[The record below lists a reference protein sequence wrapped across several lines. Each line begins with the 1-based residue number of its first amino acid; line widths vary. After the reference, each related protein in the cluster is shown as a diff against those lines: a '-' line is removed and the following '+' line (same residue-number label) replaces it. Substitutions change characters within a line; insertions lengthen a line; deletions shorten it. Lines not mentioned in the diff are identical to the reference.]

1 MVLSEIEREEF
12 LAQPHLAA
20 LSVNAGDDR
29 GTLTVPI
36 WCINTHP
43 GASRGYSPAPA
54 RTRPGSSKR
63 PDTSRSWP
71 RPEPIVRY
79 VAVDG
84 PVAGI
89 EPGGDELLVEL
100 ANRYLPSDRVDI

>member
-1 MVLSEIEREEF
+1 
-12 LAQPHLAA
+12 
-20 LSVNAGDDR
+20 
-29 GTLTVPI
+29 
-36 WCINTHP
+36 
-43 GASRGYSPAPA
+43 
-54 RTRPGSSKR
+54 
-63 PDTSRSWP
+63 
-71 RPEPIVRY
+71 